1 MSLTARHWLIL
12 QVLAMV
18 AWFVVLLLGLTDV
31 PFRFLGL
38 PYVTWL
44 FATNGLALLTGI
56 LRQRAI
62 NRERGEA

>member
-1 MSLTARHWLIL
+1 
-12 QVLAMV
+12 MV